1 MSNVFTYTTEI
12 KQNNDNQLV
21 IKYISDY
28 LIIFNKI
35 QRIAFHRIK
44 NSYIKYGK
52 LDSKVKNKLIAELKD
67 EFNLTSRAI
76 DSIVY
81 NMVGR
86 FESIKELKSYE
97 LNQLYKRKN
106 KFEKDLVKLL
116 DEKTLMKTTKINQK
130 YVSNEDI
137 TSYKNLKIKIY
148 WKRNR
153 LNKINQRI
161 ANLENEI
168 ETSKFKVCFGTKN
181 NLHKDYQVFVNQRDS
196 ELYFIGRAGD
206 TACNNNF
213 QLEYNKKNNQF
224 YFKVRKEID
233 LEDGKYEYGKVY
245 FNKKQ
250 KHKIKHLL
258 SSKVS
263 PLTYRIKIK
272 NGKILL
278 QLMFQEEEVKSSD
291 CLTRNTYGTIGVDF
305 NKGFVAVTETDS
317 NGNMINTFNLNYRF
331 GQGNK
336 TKTDLINISNSLT
349 NLCLEKGKDLV
360 VERLDFRKKKAELI
374 SKKSPKYNE
383 MLSNLAYSTYG
394 KIIKSACHK
403 KKVYLREVTPAWT
416 SYIGKNKYA
425 NNMKLNIHTSASFV
439 IARKGM
445 FLVDS
450 LSKKRVKKQKPK
462 YKKYEKRIPYRG
474 KKKTTSILELLFNK

>member
-12 KQNNDNQLV
+12 KQTNDNQLL

-28 LIIFNKI
+28 LTIFNKI

-44 NSYIKYGK
+44 HSYIRYGK
-52 LDSKVKNKLIAELKD
+52 LDGKVKNELISELKD
-67 EFNLTSRAI
+67 EFSLTSRAI

-81 NMVGR
+81 NMAGR

-97 LNQLYKRKN
+97 LNQLYKRKD

-116 DEKTLMKTTKINQK
+116 DEKTLMKITKINLK
-130 YVSNEDI
+130 YVSDEDI

-148 WKRNR
+148 WKRNK

-161 ANLENEI
+161 KNLENEI
-168 ETSKFKVCFGTKN
+168 ATSKFKVCFGTKN
-181 NLHKDYQVFVNQRDS
+181 NLHKDYQAFVNQRDS

-224 YFKVRKEID
+224 YFKLRKEID
-233 LEDGKYEYGKVY
+233 FEDGKYEYGKVY

-250 KHKIKHLL
+250 KHKIKQLL
-258 SSKVS
+258 SSKSS

-272 NGKILL
+272 NEKILL
-278 QLMFQEEEVKSSD
+278 QLMFQERVKASN
-291 CLTRNTYGTIGVDF
+291 CLTRNTYGTIGIDF
-305 NKGFVAVTETDS
+305 NKGFVSVTETDS
-317 NGNMINTFNLNYRF
+317 NGNMVNTFNLNYRF

-336 TKTDLINISNSLT
+336 TKTDLINIANLLT
-349 NLCLEKGKDLV
+349 DLCLEKGKDLV
-360 VERLDFRKKKAELI
+360 IERLDFRKKKAELI
-374 SKKSPKYNE
+374 SKKWPKYNE

-394 KIIKSACHK
+394 KIIKSACYK
-403 KKVYLREVTPAWT
+403 KKVYLREVNPAWT

-425 NNMKLNIHTSASFV
+425 NNMKLNIHTSSSFV

-445 FLVDS
+445 FLFDS
-450 LSKKRVKKQKPK
+450 LNKKKVKKQKPR

-474 KKKTTSILELLFNK
+474 KKNNNSYFRGAV